1 MKLVR
6 CAKTGNIISGAAFL
20 IIGIILMIFPATSLT
35 IISKIAGAVMLI
47 SGIIRLIGYFS
58 KDLYYL
64 AFQFDFALG
73 ILSILFGAVVFFK
86 PAFIISAIQLFMGAF
101 VLVNGLFALQ
111 TAMDSKKFGMKY
123 WWVMLILSIISSL
136 FGFAMIINPFK
147 SAAALTELIGM
158 ALLFVGA
165 EKIFV
170 SVYTIVTGKEQKDK
184 SDNYIDISN
193 YTDYK
198 ERTD

>member
-1 MKLVR
+1 MKLVK
-6 CAKTGNIISGAAFL
+6 CAKTGNIIGGAAFFIL
-20 IIGIILMIFPATSLT
+20 GVVLMIFPETSLT
-35 IISKIAGAVMLI
+35 VLSRIAGAVMLA
-47 SGIIRLIGYFS
+47 SGIIRIIGYFS

-73 ILSILFGAVVFFK
+73 ILSILFGTAIFFR
-86 PAFIISAIQLFMGAF
+86 PAIIISAIQLFLGAF
-101 VLVNGLFALQ
+101 VLINGLFALQ
-111 TAMDSKKFGMKY
+111 TAMDSKKFGMQF
-123 WWVMLILSIISSL
+123 WWVLLILSVISSL

-147 SAAALTELIGM
+147 SAAAITELIGI

-165 EKIFV
+165 EKVFV
-170 SVYTIVTGKEQKDK
+170 SIYTIVTGKTKKEKNK
-184 SDNYIDISN
+184 PIDISD

>member
-6 CAKTGNIISGAAFL
+6 CAKTGNIIGGAAFL
-20 IIGIILMIFPATSLT
+20 VLGVILMIFPETSLT
-35 IISKIAGAVMLI
+35 ILSRIAGAVMLA
-47 SGIIRLIGYFS
+47 SGIIRIIGYFS

-73 ILSILFGAVVFFK
+73 ILSILFGAAVFFR
-86 PAFIISAIQLFMGAF
+86 PTIIISAIQIFLGAF

-111 TAMDSKKFGMKY
+111 TAMDSKRFGMKY
-123 WWVMLILSIISSL
+123 WWVLLILSAVSSL
-136 FGFAMIINPFK
+136 FGFAMIISPFR
-147 SAAALTELIGM
+147 SAAAVTELIGI

-170 SVYTIVTGKEQKDK
+170 SVYTIVTGEKEKIK
-184 SDNYIDISN
+184 PVDISN

>member
-6 CAKTGNIISGAAFL
+6 CAKTGNIIGGAAFFVL
-20 IIGIILMIFPATSLT
+20 GVILMIFPETSLT
-35 IISKIAGAVMLI
+35 ILSRIAGAVMLA
-47 SGIIRLIGYFS
+47 SGIIRIIGYFS

-73 ILSILFGAVVFFK
+73 ILSILFGAAVFFR
-86 PAFIISAIQLFMGAF
+86 PTIIISAIQIFLGAF

-111 TAMDSKKFGMKY
+111 TAMDSKRFGMKY
-123 WWVMLILSIISSL
+123 WWVLLILSAVSSL
-136 FGFAMIINPFK
+136 FGFAMIISPFR
-147 SAAALTELIGM
+147 SAAAVTELIGI

-170 SVYTIVTGKEQKDK
+170 SVYTIVTGKKEKIK
-184 SDNYIDISN
+184 PVDISN